1 MVLVRICDVYAKI
14 LDKLIL
20 YLGLFLIFAVAL
32 QVAGRYIPFVPR
44 WLWPLELATFDL
56 IWIVFIG
63 SILALREKRHFNV
76 DLFIGKK
83 ISPHFS
89 IFLKVVYYFTV
100 GVVTYVFVV
109 FGYKYLIGWGLIQQS
124 EITGMSM
131 GFLYASVPV
140 AGISWALFLAE
151 NIYKDITSNRRKAE
165 GR

>member
-1 MVLVRICDVYAKI
+1 MVFERICNVYAKI

-20 YLGLFLIFAVAL
+20 YLGLFLIFSVAL
-32 QVAGRYIPFVPR
+32 QVAGRYVPFVPR

-63 SILALREKRHFNV
+63 SILALRENRHFNI

-83 ISPHFS
+83 LSTPFS

-109 FGYKYLIGWGLIQQS
+109 FGYKYFIGWGLIQES
-124 EITGMSM
+124 EITGISM

-140 AGISWALFLAE
+140 AGLSWTLFLAE
-151 NIYKDITSNRRKAE
+151 NIYKDIKSNRRKAE
-165 GR
+165 GK